1 MATSAPTPL
10 RQVLEERVKQLVAD
24 TENLFAESR
33 ERARRDMADQ
43 LNQAVRRIR
52 QTTNLE
58 DLAATL
64 VDVTSPFCGSAALF
78 GASGD
83 FFQAERIRG
92 VSEGVAREFQSLEIA
107 MRSAPALASA
117 LESRDPVVT
126 AATGGEV
133 SPEVVKL
140 FDHSPV
146 SRASIYPL
154 VARDRVPALLYVWGT
169 VQGAAVEL
177 LAQTASL
184 VWVSLTEPVPAAPE
198 LGELITISGVEAA
211 PTPVS
216 APEPEFAASS
226 EPANGSPSWEDL
238 PPEEQRV
245 HLQAQRFARVQV
257 SEMRLFEPEAVQSG
271 RANQNLYEALQERI
285 DGARETYR
293 KSFFDR
299 CPSMVDYLH
308 LELVRTLAN
317 DDPELLGKDYPGP
330 LV

>member
-10 RQVLEERVKQLVAD
+10 RQVLEERVRQLVAD

-64 VDVTSPFCGSAALF
+64 VDATGPFCASAALF

-92 VSEGVAREFQSLEIA
+92 VSEAVARQFQSLEFV
-107 MRSAPALASA
+107 MPSAPALASA
-117 LESRDPVVT
+117 VASRDPVVT
-126 AATGGEV
+126 AATAGEV
-133 SPEVVKL
+133 SAEIVKL

-169 VQGAAVEL
+169 VQGPAVEL

-184 VWVSLTEPVPAAPE
+184 VWASLIEPVPAAPADHSDE
-198 LGELITISGVEAA
+198 LVTISGAELA
-211 PTPVS
+211 PPT
-216 APEPEFAASS
+216 PEPEP
-226 EPANGSPSWEDL
+226 EPVREPPKAGQSWEDL
-238 PPEEQRV
+238 PAEEQRI

-271 RANQNLYEALQERI
+271 RANYSLYEALQERI

-308 LELVRTLAN
+308 LELVRTLGN
-317 DDPELLGKDYPGP
+317 DNPDILGKDYPGP
-330 LV
+330 MA